1 MGDAAGRLAAGCRPG
16 GGGGTRLA
24 TPTSTCATLLSGV
37 PHPPPPPPLA
47 AACERPGE
55 LLVCSKCP
63 NAIHPQCCGYGTP
76 RMLRHLVGVGRH
88 LTPGLSTANE
98 FKNTHIKLQRPAGLD
113 A

>member
-1 MGDAAGRLAAGCRPG
+1 MPPGRRRRHPPSDADLNVCDAPQRA
-16 GGGGTRLA
+16 
-24 TPTSTCATLLSGV
+24 PT
-37 PHPPPPPPLA
+37 PPPPPPLA

-63 NAIHPQCCGYGTP
+63 NAFHPQCCGYGTP